1 MDPIDPQTP
10 TFLKLAARAVLAVG
24 GPDRAA
30 FLQGLITNDIGRVA
44 PARAIH
50 AAMLTP
56 QGRILDDFAIAALGD
71 RFLFDVE
78 AEGREALAKRLAT
91 YRLRAKVAIEP
102 CDGWIVAALPGG
114 AAIARLGLPTE
125 PGAAMPAFGGVA
137 FVDPRLP
144 ALGARL
150 MAPAAAADALLAA
163 GWQPAGAAAY
173 ETMRLSLG
181 VPEGR
186 RDLAN
191 ALPMENGFDALN
203 ALDWKKGCY
212 VGQEVT
218 ARMRYRGLVKKRLVP
233 VRIAGAAP
241 APGEIVTLDGDEA
254 GEMRSSAGD
263 RGLALL
269 RLDKLAEAAARE
281 ARFAAGGAA
290 LDALPPAWL
299 AADEAG

>member
-71 RFLFDVE
+71 RYLFDVE

-114 AAIARLGLPTE
+114 AAIARLGLPAE

-218 ARMRYRGLVKKRLVP
+218 ARMRYRGLAKKRLVP
-233 VRIAGAAP
+233 VRIEGP
-241 APGEIVTLDGDEA
+241 PPPPGTIVTLDGQDA

-269 RLDKLAEAAARE
+269 RLEAIEACMRDGAVLSSGE
-281 ARFAAGGAA
+281 ARLVPGR
-290 LDALPPAWL
+290 PAWL
-299 AADEAG
+299 AAEG

>member
-1 MDPIDPQTP
+1 MDPTDPQTP
-10 TFLKLAARAVLAVG
+10 TFLPLAARAVLAVG

-30 FLQGLITNDIGRVA
+30 FLQGLITNDIGRA
-44 PARAIH
+44 TPARAIH

-56 QGRILDDFAIAALGD
+56 QGRILSDFAIAALDD
-71 RFLFDVE
+71 RYLFDVE
-78 AEGREALAKRLAT
+78 AYGLDGLARRLAT
-91 YRLRAKVAIEP
+91 YRLRAKVAIEA
-102 CDGWIVAALPGG
+102 CAGWMVAALPGA
-114 AAIARLGLPTE
+114 AAIARLGLPAE
-125 PGAAMPAFGGVA
+125 PGAAIPAFGGVA

-150 MAPAAAADALLAA
+150 IAPAPAVGTLLAA
-163 GWQPAGAAAY
+163 GWRQGGAPDY
-173 ETMRLSLG
+173 EAMRLSLG
-181 VPEGR
+181 VPDGS

-191 ALPMENGFDALN
+191 GLPMENGFDALN

-233 VRIAGAAP
+233 VRIVGAAP
-241 APGEIVTLDGDEA
+241 APGEVVTLDGDEA

-281 ARFAAGGAA
+281 ARFSAGGAA
-290 LDALPPAWL
+290 LEALPPAWL
-299 AADEAG
+299 PADAAG